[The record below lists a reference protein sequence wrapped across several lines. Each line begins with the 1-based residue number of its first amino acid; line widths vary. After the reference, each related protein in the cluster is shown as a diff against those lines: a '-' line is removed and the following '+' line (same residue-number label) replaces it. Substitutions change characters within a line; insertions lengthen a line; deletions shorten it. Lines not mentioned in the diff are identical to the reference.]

1 MNLNRKIEI
10 IKRAVESLAR
20 HDDEDVAV
28 RHAALDH
35 VLEHVAAERAAMDE
49 RVRRK
54 IADALKPTE
63 A

>member
-28 RHAALDH
+28 RHATLDH

>member
-1 MNLNRKIEI
+1 MNLTRKIEI

-49 RVRRK
+49 RVKRK